1 MKNVSNYDFDLRIN
15 SLIDKVE
22 ESDLSYLGKE

>member
-1 MKNVSNYDFDLRIN
+1 MKNVSNYDFDLLIN

-22 ESDLSYLGKE
+22 ESDLSYLCKE